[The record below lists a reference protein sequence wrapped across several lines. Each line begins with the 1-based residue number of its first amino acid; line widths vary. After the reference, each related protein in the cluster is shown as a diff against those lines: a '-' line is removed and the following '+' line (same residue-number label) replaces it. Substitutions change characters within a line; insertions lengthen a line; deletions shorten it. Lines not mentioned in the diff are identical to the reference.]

1 MRVEQLAQKRGLKI
15 GSAVP
20 TADRVAAEEGV
31 QRPRAFYRRELEAQ
45 PLVIAKP

>member
-1 MRVEQLAQKRGLKI
+1 MLKRGLKV

-20 TADRVAAEEGV
+20 TADRATAEEEV
-31 QRPRAFYRRELEAQ
+31 QRPRTFYRRELEAQ